1 MTITTLE
8 GMHSDASALTFLNLV
23 TALQQKLGV
32 DEAQVPRRRKLPTR
46 LDDGA
51 PGFCHD
57 SVESFYRAS
66 YFEAIDLAM
75 SSIRDR
81 FDQPGYATYR
91 KLEDLLLNA
100 CQGREYRE
108 QLQYLCDLYQ
118 ELDVQLQSLKSQFAQ
133 SDECCIKACIA
144 FLQELS
150 LPARTYFSEVVKVV
164 QLILVMPATNAVS
177 ERSFSTMRRIKSYLR
192 STMHQDHLN
201 HLMTLH
207 IYQDK

>member
-1 MTITTLE
+1 MRHKYIA
-8 GMHSDASALTFLNLV
+8 GGNFPHDLTM
-23 TALQQKLGV
+23 
-32 DEAQVPRRRKLPTR
+32 ER
-46 LDDGA
+46 
-51 PGFCHD
+51 HD

-91 KLEDLLLNA
+91 KLEYLLMNA

-118 ELDVQLQSLKSQFAQ
+118 ELDASQLDVQLQNLKGQFAQ
-133 SDECCIKACIA
+133 SDECSIKA
-144 FLQELS
+144 
-150 LPARTYFSEVVKVV
+150 FSEVVKVV

-192 STMHQDHLN
+192 STMRHASRPPQSSDKLAHLSR
-201 HLMTLH
+201 
-207 IYQDK
+207 

>member
-164 QLILVMPATNAVS
+164 QLI
-177 ERSFSTMRRIKSYLR
+177 
-192 STMHQDHLN
+192 
-201 HLMTLH
+201 
-207 IYQDK
+207 